1 MTLKIL
7 VRSRWPVNLCT
18 ICTSVNSTD
27 LELSFLPLKILVF
40 LHSLLHSEL
49 GKKLYSSSLS
59 SFKVIQV
66 IEIGTDRK
74 PMCDFLL
81 VFDCNYMPVC
91 YRFRD
96 ITIYLFCRTSAF
108 FVVFTDRCLAWRPGL
123 ASCSK
128 LEFLGAS
135 ELWLLGAIVSSG
147 DWLIENPI
155 ILQSLVLSQ
164 CHRVTDGQT
173 DRRSVAELRSTVA
186 ERYKK
191 WRIYII
197 VIKPPLAT
205 ARAASS
211 DGRVHLF
218 VCQSV
223 CLSVCLQITK
233 TRFSQKISN
242 LELWSLLTTYK
253 KS

>member
-1 MTLKIL
+1 
-7 VRSRWPVNLCT
+7 
-18 ICTSVNSTD
+18 
-27 LELSFLPLKILVF
+27 
-40 LHSLLHSEL
+40 
-49 GKKLYSSSLS
+49 
-59 SFKVIQV
+59 
-66 IEIGTDRK
+66 
-74 PMCDFLL
+74 MCDFLL

-108 FVVFTDRCLAWRPGL
+108 LPTAVSLDAPAKEISLGQRVWKL